1 MSRNC
6 KRYLF
11 GLLIIMSV
19 SELSAQ
25 DQNLASRL
33 ANRDAF
39 NIKITPARKIN
50 TKENEYAP
58 VYFNQGILF
67 VSSRKRP
74 DALRD
79 KRHNEP
85 THDIYFAAFD
95 KDRMPNNAKMESEA
109 INSVR
114 HEGPASITYAGDV
127 MYFSRSDSTLA
138 GAESNANSKV
148 QRLYEASK
156 GGTDWVNIRQLP
168 FSSELYSTMH
178 PSISPDNQRLYFA
191 SDMPGGFG
199 GLDLYYV
206 ERAGEGWSAPINL
219 GPEINTPVND
229 AYPYVHINGDLY
241 FASNGHQG
249 LGGMDLFFTRQGN
262 DNKWSK
268 PLNVGSPINS
278 KADDLGIC
286 IDPYGAEG
294 FFSSNR
300 PGGSGKDDIYH
311 FSITLKDDL
320 PYLNAQVVFLNSEN
334 MRRLDDAELRL
345 YELSADG
352 SLSASSPFYS
362 YIDPVSNDLAFQQ
375 KTRVPLEPTNL
386 TSDRNGVVTIPLYKH
401 KKYLLV
407 SDRKGFDRV
416 YKVVDGTVRE
426 VRVLFQKA
434 SDQQCAKMRFRI
446 MDEKTSEFLMRAKI
460 EITNTSTGHI
470 NTLERNNDIYYDI
483 CLEGGFSYKLIIQH
497 QGYEQIVDILSIP
510 EIFGN
515 EYEEK
520 TYTLLPNKKIF
531 SSESLQ
537 EGSSINL
544 NNIYYDYNRSNI
556 RQDATR
562 ELEELAAVMKTYKTM
577 EIELIAH
584 TDSRGDWLYNQ
595 RLSLQRALSAKEF
608 LVRQGI
614 ASSRITA
621 LGYGES
627 QIRNHCF
634 DDVECS
640 EEEHQ
645 HNRRTEVRIIRMK
658 ENVKVEYNEGA
669 PNSPVK
675 EKQN

>member
-1 MSRNC
+1 MSSNYI
-6 KRYLF
+6 RYLF
-11 GLLIIMSV
+11 GLIICISA

-25 DQNLASRL
+25 DQSLAAKV

-39 NIKITPARKIN
+39 NIKITSAKKIN

-58 VYFNQGILF
+58 VYFNEGIMF

-95 KDRMPNNAKMESEA
+95 KDRMPNNARMESEA

-114 HEGPASITYAGDV
+114 HEGPVSISYARDL
-127 MYFSRSDSTLA
+127 MYFSRSDSTVA
-138 GAESNANSKV
+138 GAESNVNSKV

-156 GGTDWVNIRQLP
+156 GGSDWVNIRHLP
-168 FSSELYSTMH
+168 FNSDLYTTMH
-178 PSISPDNQRLYFA
+178 PAISPDNQRLYFA
-191 SDMPGGFG
+191 SDMPGGYG

-229 AYPYVHINGDLY
+229 GYPFVHVNGDLY
-241 FASNGHQG
+241 FASNGHKG
-249 LGGMDLFFTRQGN
+249 LGGMDLFFTRQAA
-262 DNKWSK
+262 DNKWSN
-268 PLNVGSPINS
+268 PVNVGAPINS

-300 PGGSGKDDIYH
+300 SGGSGKDDIYH
-311 FSITLKDDL
+311 FSISLKDDL

-334 MRRLDDAELRL
+334 MRRLDEAELRM

-352 SLSASSPFYS
+352 SLAASSPFYS
-362 YIDPVSNDLAFQQ
+362 YIDPVNDNLAFQQ
-375 KTRVPLEPTNL
+375 KNKVELESTNL
-386 TSDRNGVVTIPLYKH
+386 TSDRNGVVTVPLYKH

-416 YKVVDGTVRE
+416 FSVVDGTVKE
-426 VRVLFQKA
+426 VRVLFKKA

-446 MDEKTSEFLMRAKI
+446 QDEKTSEFLMRAKI

-497 QGYEQIVDILSIP
+497 PGYDQNVDILNVP
-510 EIFGN
+510 EFFGN

-520 TYTLLPNKKIF
+520 TYTLQPNKKIF
-531 SSESLQ
+531 SSETLQ

-556 RQDATR
+556 RLDATR

-614 ASSRITA
+614 SSSRITA

-658 ENVKVEYNEGA
+658 ENVKVEYSERA

-675 EKQN
+675 EKQD

>member
-1 MSRNC
+1 MSRNYI
-6 KRYLF
+6 RYLF
-11 GLLIIMSV
+11 SLSILFSA
-19 SELSAQ
+19 SEFFAQ
-25 DQNLASRL
+25 DQSLAAKL

-39 NIKITPARKIN
+39 NVKITPARKIN

-58 VYFNQGILF
+58 VYFNDGILF

-85 THDIYFAAFD
+85 THDIYFAPFE
-95 KDRMPNNAKMESEA
+95 KDRMPNNARMISEV

-114 HEGPASITYAGDV
+114 HEGPVSITFAGDV
-127 MYFSRSDSTLA
+127 MYFSRSDSTEA
-138 GAESNANSKV
+138 GAESNGTSKV
-148 QRLYEASK
+148 QSLYEASK
-156 GGTDWVNIRQLP
+156 GGTDWVNVRQLP
-168 FSSELYSTMH
+168 FSSELYTTMH
-178 PSISPDNQRLYFA
+178 PAISPDNQRLYFA
-191 SDMPGGFG
+191 SDMPGGYG
-199 GLDLYYV
+199 GLDIYYV

-229 AYPYVHINGDLY
+229 AYPFVHGNGDLY
-241 FASNGHQG
+241 FATNGHKG
-249 LGGMDLFFTRQGN
+249 MGGMDLFFTRQGAEQ
-262 DNKWSK
+262 KWSK
-268 PLNVGSPINS
+268 PLNVGAPVNS

-286 IDPYGAEG
+286 IEAYGAEG

-300 PGGSGKDDIYH
+300 SGSNGKDDIYH

-334 MRRLDDAELRL
+334 MRRLDEAELRI

-352 SLSASSPFYS
+352 SLGASSPFYS
-362 YIDPVSNDLAFQQ
+362 YIDPVSNNLAFQQ
-375 KTRVPLEPTNL
+375 KNKVQLESTDL
-386 TSDRNGVVTIPLYKH
+386 ISDRNGVVTAPLYKH

-407 SDRKGFDRV
+407 SDRKGFERV
-416 YKVVDGTVRE
+416 FSVVDGTVKE
-426 VRVLFQKA
+426 VRVLFSKA
-434 SDQQCAKMRFRI
+434 SDQQCAKLRFRI
-446 MDEKTSEFLMRAKI
+446 QNEKTSEFLMRAKI

-470 NTLERNNDIYYDI
+470 NVLERNNDIYYDI
-483 CLEGGFSYKLIIQH
+483 CLEGGFSYKFIIQH
-497 QGYEQIVDILSIP
+497 SGYEQLVDILSVP

-520 TYTLLPNKKIF
+520 TYSLLPNKKIF
-531 SSESLQ
+531 SSETLQ
-537 EGSSINL
+537 EGASINL

-556 RQDATR
+556 RLDATR
-562 ELEELAAVMKTYKTM
+562 ELEELAAVMKTYKTI

-640 EEEHQ
+640 EDEHQ

-669 PNSPVK
+669 SNSPIK
-675 EKQN
+675 EKQD